1 MPFCF
6 CWQVKEFEAEFKLLR
21 LELLGKDLQSRD
33 SGCEIKGSREGSLIQ
48 QEMRK
53 VMESLED
60 IQPCWVWAMERC
72 AVHLRQSINVPGEA
86 VALCKRVI
94 ERVKDLSMRPVDD
107 KMLTLVPGVLYDKEE
122 ELGYQ
127 KLLNIDSAEDRQYV
141 VDRMRLQMYH
151 AQMAEDQATMSMNS
165 PHWREEV
172 NRLQKSTYAR
182 KERLAQLYRQG
193 VRKPEKFSTAG
204 NGVEGAGKEDEAL
217 KLKRQ
222 LIQQEVARAKAREL
236 CLAQNMNGMSEHM
249 QVHDR
254 IEGAGKEDDAL
265 KLKRQPLTAQQERM
279 HRRLAKRKDEE
290 KKSHGTQEWCKDIK
304 ASAYVTE
311 LSPDD
316 LKMSMRVQCDK
327 LWNQVLQSH
336 SRLQEEQNSGIG
348 YVHHIVAHTLN
359 HPEARWLGRYV
370 LFVLR
375 CMCIMLSCW

>member
-1 MPFCF
+1 
-6 CWQVKEFEAEFKLLR
+6 
-21 LELLGKDLQSRD
+21 
-33 SGCEIKGSREGSLIQ
+33 
-48 QEMRK
+48 MRK
-53 VMESLED
+53 VIESLED
-60 IQPCWVWAMERC
+60 IQPCWLWAMERC

-107 KMLTLVPGVLYDKEE
+107 KMLTLVPGVLNDKEE

-127 KLLNIDSAEDRQYV
+127 KLLNLDRAEDRQYV

-172 NRLQKSTYAR
+172 NRLQKSTHAR
-182 KERLAQLYRQG
+182 KERLTQLYQQG
-193 VRKPEKFSTAG
+193 VRKPEKISTAG

-236 CLAQNMNGMSEHM
+236 CLAQNMDGMSEHM
-249 QVHDR
+249 QVDDR
-254 IEGAGKEDDAL
+254 ML
-265 KLKRQPLTAQQERM
+265 RQQQQQVIPQQGPLTAQQERM

-290 KKSHGTQEWCKDIK
+290 KQSHGTQEWCKDIK

-316 LKMSMRVQCDK
+316 LKMSLRVECDK
-327 LWNQVLQSH
+327 LWNQVLHAH

-359 HPEARWLGRYV
+359 HPEARWLGRCV

-375 CMCIMLSCW
+375 CMCIMLSCWYRCITLSSKSYELVHVVVWADGIWVRRFPSTMSRSF